1 MPSSKKEGFWITERF
16 TPHSEHRHHI
26 KKHLVRTR
34 TLFQDAQVADTY
46 AFGRCLILDGEMQSA
61 QSDEFVYHESLVHPA
76 LLSHPA
82 PKDVLIM
89 GGGEGATTRE
99 VLRHK
104 SVRRCVMVDI
114 DGEVVDFCKKYMR
127 PWHQG
132 AFEDPR
138 SVVIIDDAKKYVEEA
153 PDASF
158 DVIISDLPTPIESGP
173 AYQLYTIEFYRVL
186 RRKLRPGGLLV
197 LQAASGSIPQID
209 VHAALYGTLR
219 KVFERVWPFYSHVPS
234 FDVPW
239 AFLLCGGPSLN
250 PLASPAGKIDRDLK
264 ARGIGSLGFYDGMT
278 HEGLFRIPKHIRSR
292 LASEKRVM
300 TAKKPIFFFK

>member
-1 MPSSKKEGFWITERF
+1 MPSSSKGFWITERF
-16 TPHSEHRHHI
+16 TPHSAHQHHV
-26 KKHLVRTR
+26 KRALVQTQ
-34 TLFQDAQVADTY
+34 TKFQRAQVADTS

-99 VLRHK
+99 ILRHP

-114 DGEVVDFCKKYMR
+114 DGEVVDFCRKYME

-132 AFEDPR
+132 FLDDPR

-158 DVIISDLPTPIESGP
+158 DVIVSDLPTPIESGP
-173 AYQLYTIEFYRVL
+173 AYQLYTIEFYKVL
-186 RRKLRPGGLLV
+186 SRKLRPGGLLV
-197 LQAASGSIPQID
+197 LQAASGSLPQID
-209 VHAALYGTLR
+209 VHAVLYATLR
-219 KVFERVWPFYSHVPS
+219 KVFPQVWPFYAHVPS

-239 AFLLCGGPSLN
+239 AFLLCGGKSLN
-250 PLASPAGKIDRDLK
+250 PLAASAAKVDAALK
-264 ARGIGSLGFYDGMT
+264 ARGISKLRFYDGVT
-278 HEGLFRIPKHIRSR
+278 HEGLFRIPKHLRAR
-292 LASEKRVM
+292 LAAEKRVM
-300 TAKKPIFFFK
+300 TRGKQVFFYK